1 MGYSNL
7 SNVAVEVIF
16 NKNIDNA
23 SITPMS
29 LPGTYDIDSVVISNN
44 KLYFTVRAPS
54 SGILLGGEAIIQV
67 AGSAG
72 FQNATGSLSISII

>member
-1 MGYSNL
+1 MR
-7 SNVAVEVIF
+7 VVF

-29 LPGTYDIDSVVISNN
+29 LPGTYDIDSVAILNDE
-44 KLYFTVRAPS
+44 LYFTVRPPS
-54 SGILLGGEAIIQV
+54 SGPMLGGEAIVQV

-72 FQNATGSLSISII
+72 FQNATGSLSITVG